1 MPPVLLGLSEEIEEE
16 GVLTLRMML
25 FRDRRFGSPFPT
37 DNNTQ
42 MIVVNLGRM
51 IYVEITEAHVVSV
64 SFVLKPLIVSRTFL
78 TFNTC
83 ILLFFYFIFYIF

>member
-64 SFVLKPLIVSRTFL
+64 SLVLQPLMIFET
-78 TFNTC
+78 
-83 ILLFFYFIFYIF
+83 ILIFKTYVFLFFIF